1 MKPERCFVRIHYER
15 TKGVIMSRTNLE
27 TNEARQGE
35 RVPGMF
41 LVLTVS
47 TAIALLTLGIGVA
60 VVASA

>member
-1 MKPERCFVRIHYER
+1 
-15 TKGVIMSRTNLE
+15 MSRVNLD

>member
-1 MKPERCFVRIHYER
+1 
-15 TKGVIMSRTNLE
+15 MSRTNLE
-27 TNEARQGE
+27 TNEVRQGE

-47 TAIALLTLGIGVA
+47 TAIALLTLSIGVA

>member
-47 TAIALLTLGIGVA
+47 TAIALLTLSIGVA

>member
-1 MKPERCFVRIHYER
+1 
-15 TKGVIMSRTNLE
+15 MSRTNLE

-47 TAIALLTLGIGVA
+47 TAIALLTLSIGVA